1 MGKDESILRG
11 ISPRS
16 RCLIKGNM
24 MKNQPKEIMIA
35 TIEVLVMP
43 NGNIVSYGKIIG
55 KFEDFKKYLKNIRKA
70 N

>member
-1 MGKDESILRG
+1 
-11 ISPRS
+11 
-16 RCLIKGNM
+16 M

>member
-1 MGKDESILRG
+1 MKTKLE
-11 ISPRS
+11 PREFS
-16 RCLIKGNM
+16 WE
-24 MKNQPKEIMIA
+24 QPKEIMIA

-55 KFEDFKKYLKNIRKA
+55 KFKDFKKYLKNIRKA